1 MIWGDNMIL
10 IIGSMDRRLQD
21 FIRNNKFH
29 QKVLVIN
36 KMCNIKTI
44 TQNVKVLIPFQIVL
58 KNGIVS
64 NTAVHLEELIITL
77 NVDEIIYTNIYNK
90 DVMEYLEKTYNVKTT
105 YHNLTSGL
113 NNFDF

>member
-1 MIWGDNMIL
+1 MIL

-21 FIRNNKFH
+21 FIRNSKFH
-29 QKVLVIN
+29 EKVLVIS

-77 NVDEIIYTNIYNK
+77 NVDEVIYTNIYNK
-90 DVMEYLEKTYNVKTT
+90 DVMDYLERTYNVKTT
-105 YHNLTSGL
+105 YLNLSTV
-113 NNFDF
+113 NNLDF